1 MYELRKPED
10 RPKYLEERID
20 DLEAKLDR
28 ILRILERNAGR
39 MSMQE
44 IAAFWGVTKSSL
56 YRSKRY
62 LLPDFG
68 RNVPHNGYLRED
80 VMRWADKGEA
90 QLYKEWKGLV

>member
-1 MYELRKPED
+1 MDVKKIEGKP
-10 RPKYLEERID
+10 RYLEDRID
-20 DLEAKLDR
+20 DLDAKLDR
-28 ILRILERNAGR
+28 VLRILERNAGR

-68 RNVPHNGYLRED
+68 KKVPHNGYLRED
-80 VMRWADKGEA
+80 VMRWAEKGEME
-90 QLYKEWKGLV
+90 LYRQWKKRP